1 MDGLTRCLKMFV
13 FHTTKPKFSLDI
25 NKNALNMNIEK
36 NSLKCA
42 AFSNEEK
49 KRRSSNEINID
60 NWYTVTGFEKLIKM
74 KNGDFWEL
82 RNYFY
87 GLEIFHLD
95 HTAFCIVYLILN
107 WTAIMLYI
115 FIWPKREGEGKKFQ
129 YQKMNSFEN
138 RFYFI
143 FGRIIV
149 LNCLATSQLYQR
161 QVHTRI

>member
-60 NWYTVTGFEKLIKM
+60 NWYTVTGFEKLFKM

-107 WTAIMLYI
+107 WTAIMH
-115 FIWPKREGEGKKFQ
+115 FIVVVYLFDLNEKEREKNFSIKIWILL
-129 YQKMNSFEN
+129 KTD
-138 RFYFI
+138 FI
-143 FGRIIV
+143 LFSVELSSWIV
-149 LNCLATSQLYQR
+149 
-161 QVHTRI
+161 